1 MQRFDCIQ
9 YDFHLQS
16 KTSNSD
22 TKLHVSRYLQEF
34 QPLGTVGGLYHF
46 RDQIM
51 LGNPSALIVLYA
63 DISSDFPLKEM
74 WEFHKQHNHGKHT
87 VLGTEVISLIW
98 PFHFNS
104 CYYIIHIMELVV

>member
-1 MQRFDCIQ
+1 MGKADAWRTSCAKDATAYSMICICSQ
-9 YDFHLQS
+9 
-16 KTSNSD
+16 KKSNSEIR
-22 TKLHVSRYLQEF
+22 LHVSRYLQEF

-51 LGNPSALIVLYA
+51 LGDPSALIILYA

-87 VLGTEVISLIW
+87 VLGTEVS
-98 PFHFNS
+98 H
-104 CYYIIHIMELVV
+104 LVYLAFLL